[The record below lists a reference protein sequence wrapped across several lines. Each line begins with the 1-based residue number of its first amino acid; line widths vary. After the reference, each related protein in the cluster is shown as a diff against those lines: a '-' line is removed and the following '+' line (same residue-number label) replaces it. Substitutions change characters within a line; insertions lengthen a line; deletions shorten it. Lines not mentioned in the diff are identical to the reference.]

1 MEEGAQFPRPLV
13 YVPMAF
19 DVLHE
24 GHIRLLETAKEHGH
38 VVVGLLTDAAISSVK
53 RFPHLPVS
61 QRKTI
66 AQQLRLVDS
75 VVMQD
80 TYDCVPNLEWLKP
93 DVVVHSDDWSS
104 GNGHQIRKGVIS
116 ALAQWDGKLVE
127 APHDPTFSASDIRN
141 KLRSMGTTPQ
151 LRMERFHRILKS
163 KPVMRVI
170 EAHNGLTGLI
180 AEEAEATTDEA
191 TFEFDSIWIS
201 SLTDS
206 TAKGKPDIEL
216 VDFTSRVRTIEN
228 VLEVT
233 TKPIIVDCDSGG
245 RPEHFV
251 YTVRTLERL
260 GVSAAVIE
268 DKVGLKKNSLYG
280 TEVPQTQATIDD
292 FCHKIRAAKEV
303 LLTEHFWI
311 IARIESLV
319 LDKGVDDAL
328 RRAHAYVEAG
338 ANAILI
344 HHKKP
349 DTSDLESFLQ
359 QFRKSRSD
367 VPIVVVPS
375 AYPQVYET
383 DLAERGVRVVIYA
396 NQLLRSAYP
405 AMLKTA
411 ETILKHGRAL
421 EADESCLPIKD
432 VIRLI
437 PDKP

>member
-1 MEEGAQFPRPLV
+1 
-13 YVPMAF
+13 MAF

-24 GHIRLLETAKEHGH
+24 GHIKLLERAKEHGH
-38 VVVGLLTDAAISSVK
+38 VVVGLLADAAISSVK
-53 RFPHLPVS
+53 RFPHLPVT

-80 TYDCVPNLEWLKP
+80 TYDCVPNLNWLKP

-104 GNGHQIRKGVIS
+104 GTGAQMRQGIID
-116 ALAQWDGKLVE
+116 ALASWDGKLVE
-127 APHDPTFSASDIRN
+127 APHEPMFSASDTRN
-141 KLRSMGTTPQ
+141 KIRSMGTTPQ

-163 KPVMRVI
+163 KPIMRVI

-280 TEVPQTQATIDD
+280 TEVPQTQATIDE
-292 FCHKIRAAKEV
+292 FCHKIRSAQEV
-303 LLTEHFWI
+303 LLTDHFWI

-344 HHKKP
+344 HHKKK
-349 DTSDLESFLQ
+349 DTTELEEFLQ
-359 QFRKSRSD
+359 VFRRSRSD

-375 AYPQVYET
+375 AYPQLYET
-383 DLAERGVRVVIYA
+383 NLAEMGVRVVIYA

-405 AMLKTA
+405 AMLQTA
-411 ETILKHGRAL
+411 ESILKHGRAL
-421 EADESCLPIKD
+421 EADSACLPIKD

-437 PDKP
+437 PDKLT

>member
-1 MEEGAQFPRPLV
+1 MQLPRPLV

-180 AEEAEATTDEA
+180 A
-191 TFEFDSIWIS
+191 
-201 SLTDS
+201 
-206 TAKGKPDIEL
+206 
-216 VDFTSRVRTIEN
+216 
-228 VLEVT
+228 
-233 TKPIIVDCDSGG
+233 
-245 RPEHFV
+245 
-251 YTVRTLERL
+251 
-260 GVSAAVIE
+260 
-268 DKVGLKKNSLYG
+268 
-280 TEVPQTQATIDD
+280 
-292 FCHKIRAAKEV
+292 
-303 LLTEHFWI
+303 
-311 IARIESLV
+311 
-319 LDKGVDDAL
+319 
-328 RRAHAYVEAG
+328 
-338 ANAILI
+338 
-344 HHKKP
+344 
-349 DTSDLESFLQ
+349 
-359 QFRKSRSD
+359 
-367 VPIVVVPS
+367 
-375 AYPQVYET
+375 
-383 DLAERGVRVVIYA
+383 
-396 NQLLRSAYP
+396 
-405 AMLKTA
+405 
-411 ETILKHGRAL
+411 
-421 EADESCLPIKD
+421 
-432 VIRLI
+432 
-437 PDKP
+437 